1 MRREIKLHSS
11 DFHFP
16 PDHPLHEH
24 LFILLEYAAPPSQR
38 ELARIDPA
46 SKSHPMFLI
55 IEHRYGHET
64 PYATKIAVAD
74 EESFATMWNAFA
86 SNSKH
91 DILKKYGLEH
101 LCR

>member
-1 MRREIKLHSS
+1 
-11 DFHFP
+11 
-16 PDHPLHEH
+16 
-24 LFILLEYAAPPSQR
+24 
-38 ELARIDPA
+38 
-46 SKSHPMFLI
+46 MFLI

-74 EESFATMWNAFA
+74 EESFATLWNAFA

>member
-1 MRREIKLHSS
+1 
-11 DFHFP
+11 
-16 PDHPLHEH
+16 
-24 LFILLEYAAPPSQR
+24 
-38 ELARIDPA
+38 
-46 SKSHPMFLI
+46 MFLI

-64 PYATKIAVAD
+64 PYGTKIAVAD

-86 SNSKH
+86 SNNKH